1 MLSVAFIVATALARW
16 VKSASVAVALS
27 RIACAKASQSGICAS
42 VTPSCDCN
50 VRIRWSTAA
59 WVAAEGAGELDGG
72 AAAGAAGVV
81 GAAVGGS
88 GVADCASPVKGA
100 SKAARTTP
108 RARND
113 VHIAILLSASGR
125 GRRQ

>member
-59 WVAAEGAGELDGG
+59 WVVAEGAELDGG
-72 AAAGAAGVV
+72 QPPALQALSGLPWGGAVLPTA
-81 GAAVGGS
+81 
-88 GVADCASPVKGA
+88 
-100 SKAARTTP
+100 
-108 RARND
+108 RARSRAPARPPEEHR
-113 VHIAILLSASGR
+113 VQGTTCT
-125 GRRQ
+125 

>member
-1 MLSVAFIVATALARW
+1 MLSAAFIVATALARC
-16 VKSASVAVALS
+16 VKSASVAAALS

-42 VTPSCDCN
+42 VIPSCDCN

-59 WVAAEGAGELDGG
+59 WVAAEGAEELDGG
-72 AAAGAAGVV
+72 AAGAAGVV

-100 SKAARTTP
+100 SKNARTTP
-108 RARND
+108 RAKND
-113 VHIAILLSASGR
+113 VNIAILLSASG
-125 GRRQ
+125 